1 MICFCKWTL
10 YILFSVAPNIFQTQR
25 TDSFSKGRIH
35 PLRPTKKCEFV
46 YGSEWKWFV
55 SWRNSRPI
63 SVMSPD
69 CVCLFLLF
77 ISQTVSCS
85 NHYVLLSFLDF
96 AWLSITSAVIWIR
109 RKSIILA
116 SQTEVKRTNKISG
129 EKKRCFI
136 QTLYKQ
142 HQSHLIWLSSSVHR
156 SLLSVHKSI
165 ISSWETQ

>member
-1 MICFCKWTL
+1 MNDLKNGMICFCKWTL
-10 YILFSVAPNIFQTQR
+10 FILFSVAPNIFQTQR

-35 PLRPTKKCEFV
+35 PLRSTKKCEFV

-55 SWRNSRPI
+55 SWWNSRPI
-63 SVMSPD
+63 SVLSPD
-69 CVCLFLLF
+69 CVCLFLH
-77 ISQTVSCS
+77 QTVSCS
-85 NHYVLLSFLDF
+85 NHYVLLSFLEF

-109 RKSIILA
+109 KKSII
-116 SQTEVKRTNKISG
+116 

-142 HQSHLIWLSSSVHR
+142 HQSHLIWQSSSVHR